1 MTDRDDREED
11 GTMQDARTAEAAMD
25 RLLAL
30 RDEDLDGWEAELAD
44 GLDPELRAAAEA
56 VDAEFDALL
65 SAWVD
70 AERDAP
76 APELTAR
83 DILDLDRRIP
93 LPTDAAPADSDVIPV
108 RRRTH
113 ADPNGLRRLTAAL
126 VAALMLVAVGSWI
139 VALQTPGTIDPGTRA
154 KDLVTS
160 ESATRLDLQ
169 FSIERGDTVTPGVV
183 GQTLGP
189 DESLAM
195 RLDVRGDG
203 GWLSLFEVDASGE
216 PRMLYPTSGDALR
229 LDVGSHP
236 LVGSGGEPVV
246 YRPDDGVTGTLR
258 YVALLTR
265 EPIDPMRVAPG
276 VLSAGTD
283 RADLWP
289 RPVLAASEFT
299 VDWQ

>member
-11 GTMQDARTAEAAMD
+11 GTMQDARTPEAALD

-30 RDEDLDGWEAELAD
+30 RDDDLDDWEADLAAE
-44 GLDPELRAAAEA
+44 LDPELRAAAEA

-65 SAWVD
+65 SAWAS
-70 AERDAP
+70 AEREAP
-76 APELTAR
+76 GPDLTAR

-93 LPTDAAPADSDVIPV
+93 LPTEAAPADSDVV
-108 RRRTH
+108 RIRR
-113 ADPNGLRRLTAAL
+113 ARPGDSGLRRLTAAL

-139 VALQTPGTIDPGTRA
+139 VALQTPAGGPDAGI
-154 KDLVTS
+154 KSLVTA

-169 FSIERGDTVTPGVV
+169 FSVETGDTVTAGSD
-183 GQTLGP
+183 GQTLGAS
-189 DESLAM
+189 DSLVM
-195 RLDVRGDG
+195 RMDVRGDG
-203 GWLSLFEVDASGE
+203 GWLALFEVDPSGE
-216 PRMLYPTSGDALR
+216 PHLLYPMGGDALR

-236 LVGSGGEPVV
+236 LVGSGGEPLV
-246 YRPDDGVTGTLR
+246 YRPDEGVTGTLR

-299 VDWQ
+299 VDWR